1 MQTWS
6 TQDLISP
13 YSSLLKSAYIIPAT
27 TSRTEQTELLFETFF
42 VDSSE
47 ILVRISQ
54 EREKK
59 NVLDWRL
66 S

>member
-13 YSSLLKSAYIIPAT
+13 YSSLLKSAYIIQAT

-59 NVLDWRL
+59 TF
-66 S
+66 

>member
-13 YSSLLKSAYIIPAT
+13 YSSLLKSAYIIQAT

-59 NVLDWRL
+59 NVLD
-66 S
+66 

>member
-59 NVLDWRL
+59 NVLD
-66 S
+66 